1 MPLKVLII
9 DGSEATRR
17 MVAQLLRRRIQD
29 IEVGSCGTA
38 ASALTELETG
48 PVDLISTAL
57 ILPDLDGLELTRRV
71 RALPNHHWTPII
83 VASGDAH
90 ARSHD
95 EGFSAGVTAFID
107 KAEGLNPLVDF
118 VQTYLARA
126 HRPAGRVL
134 YVEDSATAAMAVRQ
148 MLELDNLDVVHLMS
162 AEEARDV
169 LEETG
174 IDGPDGFDILV
185 SDNLLKGRMSGT
197 DLVRYIRHG
206 LNYSKERFPALLI
219 TVEGSSAREY
229 DRLLESGA
237 NGISTKPLNRK
248 AFVAQINTLIM
259 TRRHYEA
266 HSMGLDR
273 HRSHPAESA

>member
-1 MPLKVLII
+1 MSLKVLIV
-9 DGSEATRR
+9 DGSDATRR
-17 MVAQLLRRRIQD
+17 MVAQLLKRRIQD
-29 IEVGSCGTA
+29 VEVVGCATA
-38 ASALTELETG
+38 ASALAELNSG
-48 PVDLISTAL
+48 RVDLISTAL
-57 ILPDLDGLELTRRV
+57 VLPDLDGLELARRV
-71 RALPNHHWTPII
+71 RRLANHHWTPII
-83 VASGDAH
+83 VASGDAD
-90 ARSHD
+90 ARNHD
-95 EGFSAGVTAFID
+95 EGFGAGVTAFID

-185 SDNLLKGRMSGT
+185 SDILLKGRMSGT
-197 DLVRYIRHG
+197 DLVRYVRHG
-206 LNYSKERFPALLI
+206 LNYSKQRFPALLI
-219 TVEGSSAREY
+219 TVEGSSPHEY
-229 DRLLESGA
+229 ERLLESGA
-237 NGISTKPLNRK
+237 NGIATKPLNRK

-259 TRRHYEA
+259 TRRHFEA
-266 HSMGLDR
+266 QALSGGRHSTQT
-273 HRSHPAESA
+273 AESA

>member
-1 MPLKVLII
+1 
-9 DGSEATRR
+9 
-17 MVAQLLRRRIQD
+17 MVAQLIKRRIQD
-29 IEVGSCGTA
+29 IEVVSCGTA
-38 ASALTELETG
+38 VSALAVLEEG

-57 ILPDLDGLELTRRV
+57 VLPDLDGLELTRRV
-71 RALPNHHWTPII
+71 RSMPNHHWTPVI
-83 VASGDAH
+83 VASGDAYAH
-90 ARSHD
+90 SND

-107 KAEGLNPLVDF
+107 KAEGLDPMVDF

-169 LEETG
+169 LEKTG

-185 SDNLLKGRMSGT
+185 SDILLQGRMSGT
-197 DLVRYIRHG
+197 DLVHHIRHNLG
-206 LNYSKERFPALLI
+206 YSKERFPALLI
-219 TVEGSSAREY
+219 TAEGNNEQEK
-229 DRLLESGA
+229 LLESGA
-237 NGISTKPLNRK
+237 NGISTKPLTRK

-259 TRRHYEA
+259 IRRHYEA
-266 HSMGLDR
+266 HSLSIGR
-273 HRSHPAESA
+273 HRSRPAKSA

>member
-9 DGSEATRR
+9 DGSDATQR
-17 MVAQLLRRRIQD
+17 MVAHLLKRRIDD
-29 IEVGSCGTA
+29 IEVVCCGTA
-38 ASALTELETG
+38 ASALEELRAG
-48 PVDLISTAL
+48 PADLISTAL
-57 ILPDLDGLELTRRV
+57 VLPDLDGLELARRV
-71 RALPNHHWTPII
+71 RTLANHHWTPII
-83 VASGDAH
+83 VASGDAD
-90 ARSHD
+90 ARSHN

-169 LEETG
+169 LEATG

-185 SDNLLKGRMSGT
+185 SDILLKGRMSGT

-206 LNYSKERFPALLI
+206 LRYTQERFPALLI
-219 TVEGSSAREY
+219 TVEGISQQERE
-229 DRLLESGA
+229 RLLQSGA
-237 NGISTKPLNRK
+237 DGLATKPLNRK
-248 AFVAQINTLIM
+248 DFVAQINTLIM
-259 TRRHYEA
+259 NRRHYEA
-266 HSMGLDR
+266 HALSQG
-273 HRSHPAESA
+273 RSGPRPAERA